1 MIDTIFTQPVNR
13 GQKVVVS
20 KLWGDWWLLHGLP
33 EDALAVLAG
42 VQLAADV
49 NPFGG
54 AFGFEAELVEGDVVN
69 EPVEPFV
76 EC

>member
-1 MIDTIFTQPVNR
+1 MYK
-13 GQKVVVS
+13 KVVVS

-33 EDALAVLAG
+33 EDALAILRG
-42 VQLAADV
+42 VGFAADV

-54 AFGFEAELVEGDVVN
+54 AFGFETKLVEGDVVD